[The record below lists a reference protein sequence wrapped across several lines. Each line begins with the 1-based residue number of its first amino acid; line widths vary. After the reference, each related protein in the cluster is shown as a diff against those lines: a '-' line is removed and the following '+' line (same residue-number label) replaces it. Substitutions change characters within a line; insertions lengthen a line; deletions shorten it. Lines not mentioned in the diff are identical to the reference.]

1 MRIFNRRARF
11 DYHLLEKFEAGVVL
25 SGAEVKSAKAGHV
38 SLEGAFVQLRD
49 GEAWLTNAHIH
60 PYPFADNRDYEPR
73 RSRKLLLNKNE
84 LLKISQKTTLAGL
97 TIIPIVCYNKGS
109 KIKVEIALA
118 KGKKQFEKREAIKK
132 RDIEREIQSSLKLK
146 ISGA

>member
-25 SGAEVKSAKAGHV
+25 TGAEVKSAKAGHV

-73 RSRKLLLNKNE
+73 RSRKLLLRKKE
-84 LLKISQKTTLAGL
+84 IQYLIGKSRQKGL
-97 TIIPIVCYNKGS
+97 TLIPLKVYTNDG
-109 KIKVEIALA
+109 KIKLEFGLA
-118 KGKKQFEKREAIKK
+118 KGKRQYDKREATKK
-132 RDIEREIQSSLKLK
+132 RELDREIQKALREK
-146 ISGA
+146 I